1 MVAGVF
7 LIKSVQ
13 QSFPSFMPIYFQ
25 KSGFLFVAVFVLFS
39 VLFSY
44 NIAIAQEQTE
54 APIME
59 IKDVKIEKSD
69 TEINISGVLF
79 NSSNN
84 IASSDITY
92 LLTLRTID
100 PLIKPKDSRLMLS
113 PLIVSA
119 DEGREFF
126 SLKPNEQKVFSYNL
140 PISPYIPK
148 LNYLIE
154 LSFIHSNGR
163 AEADY
168 SEVVRD
174 LGSSKKEGFLAF
186 DQESC
191 VVLNKNGE
199 KFRNND
205 GPSFLPGESPEINCL
220 VKNIGNEEMEVFP
233 KILWKEMFVYGMPL
247 GGTIAAESS
256 EEKFVF
262 KAGETKLVN
271 ISMPKAEKPQAYQSL
286 LSFNDKDGGV
296 RSFNM
301 NFRWIISGKSA
312 RIQGVAQV
320 SPFNDFYIK
329 GDTISLSVNYFG
341 SADLFWL
348 DEENISKLDN
358 VAMKVVIKNKNGTVC
373 GEKEEV
379 LDNITDGMEKNKI
392 IDVVLDKK
400 CQGMS
405 YDVSLFSNQQELA
418 GESGVL
424 PKVVGKQDIK
434 SYLYIGALALA
445 ATLLGLLFF
454 RKKKNALL
462 GILTPIILLAGIVM
476 FSSVALAVV
485 IKTYPT
491 YSPYGSGQWWTS
503 FYENTQSLW
512 SGEYGNQA
520 YVTGANANFT
530 GYFNNSSSYGQ
541 VGIDYFTSTYACKN
555 SSQMISIQISVVAD
569 DYFEQSILFDTQGG
583 SSFGY
588 EKRFYYEQGG
598 GISQYKAF
606 DVDASWMSAMQL
618 KNPKIIVYFRQV
630 GYYDSGAYSGN
641 FGAWTG
647 PYFDEWDRENFIISG
662 EDKAFAQS
670 DYIRSELPLTV
681 PIPSP
686 VVNAGPAHSFMINT
700 NHTHSG
706 ASATDIDNNLSS
718 YEWSFDSCPG
728 ACPSL
733 SGSSGNISGGSASIS
748 GPIYAAIVAGNYVLK
763 LTVTDAKGLVG
774 VATVT
779 ESASTPPA
787 PTLTFSANPVLINL
801 GSSSTLSWTS
811 ANATAC
817 TASDGWSGN
826 KALSG
831 DESVWPTVGT
841 NYTLKCTGSGGSIS
855 KSVAIAVNQPNVF
868 LRAIPKTVIF
878 PETDALLI
886 WKTFLTKNKCSAS
899 STFNDW
905 TGIKKY
911 IGDEEIK
918 EIWKG
923 NDGPMIDETHKFTL
937 TCEKIAGGGFVTDD
951 VKVIA
956 KYPMIKLT
964 IKRDAFGGNGK
975 VKISSPQLAA
985 SERKDIG
992 WLAKIKSYFID
1003 TIVAQS
1009 AIEIKLAMD
1018 EFNACLLDSP
1028 DDYCSIE
1035 LPLIYVKLTA
1045 TASEIGYEAVW
1056 KSCYGTADGDVCEFK
1071 MPKEKLGVEVIVKF
1085 QPIILTPPSNLKG
1098 STGDCGGNI
1107 NLSWDAV
1114 SGATSYTL
1122 DRNGLEITGIT
1133 GTSYADSGL
1142 GYGLSYDYRVKACG
1156 SGDQCSDYSS
1166 VVSVISSDACVV
1178 PVPPTVTI
1186 DCDPLSCK
1194 GYKGVVAGVDGAL
1207 KLSYSAIDNNDD
1219 LDVSTCDFKIDGMTK
1234 SSLCVGDFW
1243 PTVDSGIAIGS
1254 HSASMY
1260 AADTTGL
1267 SLTASQ
1273 SFTILRDIEADF
1285 DCSLSGSDFKSCST
1299 IVAMKNSSVYFR
1311 DTSTASEGASLDS
1324 WSWSFADGI
1333 PSSSSK
1339 QNPIAK
1345 FNAEGSKS
1353 VSLTITDSAGR
1364 IKSITKP
1371 IQVGPPPKLEP
1382 KWKEVIPR

>member
-1 MVAGVF
+1 MV
-7 LIKSVQ
+7 
-13 QSFPSFMPIYFQ
+13 
-25 KSGFLFVAVFVLFS
+25 
-39 VLFSY
+39 
-44 NIAIAQEQTE
+44 
-54 APIME
+54 
-59 IKDVKIEKSD
+59 
-69 TEINISGVLF
+69 
-79 NSSNN
+79 
-84 IASSDITY
+84 
-92 LLTLRTID
+92 
-100 PLIKPKDSRLMLS
+100 
-113 PLIVSA
+113 
-119 DEGREFF
+119 
-126 SLKPNEQKVFSYNL
+126 
-140 PISPYIPK
+140 
-148 LNYLIE
+148 
-154 LSFIHSNGR
+154 
-163 AEADY
+163 
-168 SEVVRD
+168 
-174 LGSSKKEGFLAF
+174 
-186 DQESC
+186 
-191 VVLNKNGE
+191 
-199 KFRNND
+199 
-205 GPSFLPGESPEINCL
+205 
-220 VKNIGNEEMEVFP
+220 
-233 KILWKEMFVYGMPL
+233 
-247 GGTIAAESS
+247 
-256 EEKFVF
+256 
-262 KAGETKLVN
+262 
-271 ISMPKAEKPQAYQSL
+271 
-286 LSFNDKDGGV
+286 
-296 RSFNM
+296 
-301 NFRWIISGKSA
+301 
-312 RIQGVAQV
+312 
-320 SPFNDFYIK
+320 
-329 GDTISLSVNYFG
+329 
-341 SADLFWL
+341 
-348 DEENISKLDN
+348 
-358 VAMKVVIKNKNGTVC
+358 
-373 GEKEEV
+373 
-379 LDNITDGMEKNKI
+379 
-392 IDVVLDKK
+392 
-400 CQGMS
+400 
-405 YDVSLFSNQQELA
+405 
-418 GESGVL
+418 
-424 PKVVGKQDIK
+424 
-434 SYLYIGALALA
+434 
-445 ATLLGLLFF
+445 
-454 RKKKNALL
+454 
-462 GILTPIILLAGIVM
+462 
-476 FSSVALAVV
+476 
-485 IKTYPT
+485 
-491 YSPYGSGQWWTS
+491 
-503 FYENTQSLW
+503 
-512 SGEYGNQA
+512 
-520 YVTGANANFT
+520 
-530 GYFNNSSSYGQ
+530 
-541 VGIDYFTSTYACKN
+541 
-555 SSQMISIQISVVAD
+555 SIQISVVAD
-569 DYFEQSILFDTQGG
+569 GYSEKSILFDTQGG

-588 EKRFYYEQGG
+588 EKRFYYEQLG
-598 GISQYKAF
+598 GIYQYKVF
-606 DVDASWMSAMQL
+606 DVDASWMSDMQL

-630 GYYDSGAYSGN
+630 GYYKDGDWYSGN

-647 PYFDEWDRENFIISG
+647 PYYDGG
-662 EDKAFAQS
+662 EDTAFAQS

-1085 QPIILTPPSNLKG
+1085 QPIFSEITISKDVCSILGRSDGDGKITITQDVDGKTECALDDNNKLCLFKYTANGDIIVSAIGAGGSTFQDWSGDCNGSGSCSLKMDDNKSAGAEFCSDIIIDPPSNLKG

-1114 SGATSYTL
+1114 S
-1122 DRNGLEITGIT
+1122 
-1133 GTSYADSGL
+1133 
-1142 GYGLSYDYRVKACG
+1142 
-1156 SGDQCSDYSS
+1156 
-1166 VVSVISSDACVV
+1166 
-1178 PVPPTVTI
+1178 
-1186 DCDPLSCK
+1186 
-1194 GYKGVVAGVDGAL
+1194 
-1207 KLSYSAIDNNDD
+1207 
-1219 LDVSTCDFKIDGMTK
+1219 
-1234 SSLCVGDFW
+1234 
-1243 PTVDSGIAIGS
+1243 
-1254 HSASMY
+1254 
-1260 AADTTGL
+1260 
-1267 SLTASQ
+1267 
-1273 SFTILRDIEADF
+1273 
-1285 DCSLSGSDFKSCST
+1285 
-1299 IVAMKNSSVYFR
+1299 
-1311 DTSTASEGASLDS
+1311 
-1324 WSWSFADGI
+1324 
-1333 PSSSSK
+1333 
-1339 QNPIAK
+1339 
-1345 FNAEGSKS
+1345 
-1353 VSLTITDSAGR
+1353 
-1364 IKSITKP
+1364 
-1371 IQVGPPPKLEP
+1371 
-1382 KWKEVIPR
+1382 